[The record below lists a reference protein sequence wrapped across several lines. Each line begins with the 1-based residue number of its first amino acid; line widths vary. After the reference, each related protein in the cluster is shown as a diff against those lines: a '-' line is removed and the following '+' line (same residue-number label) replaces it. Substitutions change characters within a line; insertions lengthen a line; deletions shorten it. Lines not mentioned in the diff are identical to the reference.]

1 MLLCDIHDSMLVL
14 VAWQKQTRDLAA
26 MLSHYCLEKRKE
38 GRGRERECQR
48 PISEPEVDNLDLEDK
63 GAG

>member
-1 MLLCDIHDSMLVL
+1 MLVL